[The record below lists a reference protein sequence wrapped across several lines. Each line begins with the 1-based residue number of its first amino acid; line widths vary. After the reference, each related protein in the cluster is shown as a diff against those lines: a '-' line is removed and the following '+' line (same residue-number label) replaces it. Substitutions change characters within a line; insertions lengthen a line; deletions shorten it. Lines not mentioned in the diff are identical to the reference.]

1 MVPENNDI
9 VFDPLIAQAQRL
21 VNRLER
27 LSADSY
33 WAHQASGVRGAL
45 LRRLELLHN
54 QPLLTE
60 QSPSS
65 NTNIQLDILLM
76 VGYTILEKA
85 AKESQRRSSN
95 MDSRENPC
103 KL

>member
-1 MVPENNDI
+1 MVPENNEI
-9 VFDPLIAQAQRL
+9 VCDPLIAQAQRL

-33 WAHQASGVRGAL
+33 WAHQASGIRGAL
-45 LRRLELLHN
+45 LRRLELLYD

-65 NTNIQLDILLM
+65 NNNIQIDLLLM
-76 VGYTILEKA
+76 VGYKILEKA
-85 AKESQRRSSN
+85 ARESRR
-95 MDSRENPC
+95 RV
-103 KL
+103 

>member
-1 MVPENNDI
+1 MLPENDEI

-45 LRRLELLHN
+45 LRRLELLNN
-54 QPLLTE
+54 QPRQTE

-65 NTNIQLDILLM
+65 NNNIQLDLLLM
-76 VGYTILEKA
+76 VGYAILEKA
-85 AKESQRRSSN
+85 ARESQRRA
-95 MDSRENPC
+95 
-103 KL
+103 